1 MNKTLLIVII
11 VVAALALG
19 IGGGYAVSKALPAP
33 LAQYNEEGN
42 SLYQPGTSPQV
53 TPDPD
58 DLEEENEDGI
68 PLPRLDPR
76 LFNGDTA
83 CDVLKKCNGRSGMHG
98 WMEKGF
104 IPPGLLKKNSDWPQ
118 EWRYWGPEGMGPWG
132 DDLEETGERITTDQA
147 LSLAQD
153 YATGRSENLRVA
165 RIYEFENA
173 YYAVVEET
181 DTGMGAFQLIIQP
194 VSGNVRFES
203 GAGMM
208 WNTKYGR
215 RAMMDVEIPENTL
228 TMEAAAA
235 QAQQV
240 LKEES
245 ADLSIDPA
253 GVAFH
258 GYYTYEYQVEGK
270 TAGLISVNAED
281 GDYWFHNWL
290 GNFISREDVPE

>member
-1 MNKTLLIVII
+1 
-11 VVAALALG
+11 
-19 IGGGYAVSKALPAP
+19 
-33 LAQYNEEGN
+33 
-42 SLYQPGTSPQV
+42 
-53 TPDPD
+53 
-58 DLEEENEDGI
+58 
-68 PLPRLDPR
+68 
-76 LFNGDTA
+76 
-83 CDVLKKCNGRSGMHG
+83 
-98 WMEKGF
+98 
-104 IPPGLLKKNSDWPQ
+104 
-118 EWRYWGPEGMGPWG
+118 
-132 DDLEETGERITTDQA
+132 
-147 LSLAQD
+147 
-153 YATGRSENLRVA
+153 
-165 RIYEFENA
+165 
-173 YYAVVEET
+173 
-181 DTGMGAFQLIIQP
+181 
-194 VSGNVRFES
+194 
-203 GAGMM
+203 MM